1 MWRCYEGEV
10 TDAIRTCLRGW
21 RGDKGVVVQLLSHVR
36 PFVTLWMAVYQAS
49 LSFTISQNLLKLTSI
64 ELVMPSNHVILCCPL
79 LLLPSVFPS
88 IRVFSNKSVGFSRQV
103 VSFPISPSNE
113 YSGLISFRIDWFD
126 LIAVQGA
133 LKNLIQHHSSKAS
146 VLWRSSFFMVW
157 LSQLYLTTE
166 KIVALTIWTFVGKVM
181 SLLFNMLSRFVI
193 VFLPRSKRHL
203 ILWLQVP
210 STVILEP
217 KRIKSV
223 TVSMVSPSICR
234 EVMGPECHDLSFWI
248 LSFKPALS
256 IDWRDKGRIF

>member
-88 IRVFSNKSVGFSRQV
+88 IRVFSNKSVGFSCQV

-113 YSGLISFRIDWFD
+113 YSGLISFR
-126 LIAVQGA
+126 
-133 LKNLIQHHSSKAS
+133 
-146 VLWRSSFFMVW
+146 
-157 LSQLYLTTE
+157 LTT
-166 KIVALTIWTFVGKVM
+166 
-181 SLLFNMLSRFVI
+181 
-193 VFLPRSKRHL
+193 L
-203 ILWLQVP
+203 ILLLSKGLSKVFSSTTVRKHQFFKLETRKARYAAPVWGLGTRGAGVKVP
-210 STVILEP
+210 IL
-217 KRIKSV
+217 RQ
-223 TVSMVSPSICR
+223 
-234 EVMGPECHDLSFWI
+234 
-248 LSFKPALS
+248 
-256 IDWRDKGRIF
+256 